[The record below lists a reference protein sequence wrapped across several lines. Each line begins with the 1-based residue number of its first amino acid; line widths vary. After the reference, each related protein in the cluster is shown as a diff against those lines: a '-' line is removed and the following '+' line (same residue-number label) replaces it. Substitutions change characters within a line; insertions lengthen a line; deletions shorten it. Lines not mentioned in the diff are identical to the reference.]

1 MSGGVGK
8 IKREIHA
15 YSFTTFPSHSSSFA
29 IHAYSS
35 LYAVWIARAS
45 SKQALGKRLGN
56 RVTGAVTAR
65 DLDGSTFSDTNDEEG
80 RTAKPLRIDQSL
92 MLARR

>member
-1 MSGGVGK
+1 M
-8 IKREIHA
+8 HA
-15 YSFTTFPSHSSSFA
+15 YSFTTSPSHSSSFA
-29 IHAYSS
+29 MHAYSS

-45 SKQALGKRLGN
+45 SKHARGNRLGN

-65 DLDGSTFSDTNDEEG
+65 DRDGSTFSGTKDEEG

-92 MLARR
+92 IFERR